1 MGACGLYGAAM
12 VRLSRRQA
20 LGCGIGALAGLPG
33 VSARAQDPR
42 FFRIATGP
50 TESTFFQIGT
60 LIGQVV
66 SSPPGARECE
76 RGGSCGVPGLIAVS
90 QTTSGSVANIELIKT
105 KRIDSGLCQAD
116 IAHWAFHGSGM
127 YRLSGAITNLRAIA
141 NLFPEIIHVVVRK
154 GAAIANL
161 ADLRGKRV
169 ALGEQDSGIRVTA
182 RAVLDAAGLPETEF
196 RAELI
201 APSRAA
207 DALREGTIDAFF
219 EMAGPPSPVITDLA
233 THLEVALV
241 PIPEAL
247 IARLRDGAPFFTGTT
262 IPADTYNG
270 VPEAQSVSIGTL
282 WVVQAEASE
291 QIVQGLLRALFHQ
304 NNRRTLDQGH
314 PLGRFI
320 RLETA
325 LDGVALE
332 LHPGAALFYFEAGID
347 PAQVRRRLPP

>member
-1 MGACGLYGAAM
+1 MGVCGWHGAAM

-20 LGCGIGALAGLPG
+20 LGCGLGALAGLPG
-33 VSARAQDPR
+33 VSARAQDPQ

-50 TESTFFQIGT
+50 TESTFFQVGT

-66 SSPPGARECE
+66 SSPPGARDCE

-90 QTTSGSVANIELIKT
+90 QTTSGSIANVELIKT

-116 IAHWAFHGSGM
+116 IAHWAAHGTGM
-127 YRLSGAITNLRAIA
+127 YRLSGAVTNLRAIA
-141 NLFPEIIHVVVRK
+141 NLFPEIIHVVVRRNA
-154 GAAIANL
+154 GIATL

-169 ALGEQDSGIRVTA
+169 ALGEQDSGVRVTA

-219 EMAGPPSPVITDLA
+219 EMAGAPSPVITELA

-241 PIPEAL
+241 PIPDTL
-247 IARLRDGAPFFTGTT
+247 IAQLREGAPFFTATK
-262 IPADTYNG
+262 IPAETYDG
-270 VPEAQSVSIGTL
+270 VPEVPSVSIGTL

-291 QIVQGLLRALFHQ
+291 PIVRGLLRALFHQ
-304 NNRRTLDQGH
+304 NNRRALDQGH
-314 PLGRFI
+314 ALGRFI
-320 RLETA
+320 KLESA

-332 LHPGAALFYFEAGID
+332 LHPGAAQFYVAAGID
-347 PAQVRRRLPP
+347 PARLRQGQP